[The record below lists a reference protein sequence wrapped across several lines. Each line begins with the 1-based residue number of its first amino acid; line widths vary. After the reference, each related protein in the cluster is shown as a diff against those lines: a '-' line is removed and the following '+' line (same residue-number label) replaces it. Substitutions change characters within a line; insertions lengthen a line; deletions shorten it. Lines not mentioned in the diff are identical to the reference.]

1 VGALIAEHSA
11 PLAPLFNGFQE
22 MRRRGGTENVSG
34 IAGFGAAVRALQAS
48 HDAESAGIVSIR
60 EQFEGTLGAF
70 GAIVFGEG
78 GARAA
83 NTTCF
88 AIPGLSAE
96 TALMA
101 LDLDG
106 ICVSSGAACSSGK
119 VGRSHVLKAM
129 GVSDDLARCALRVS
143 FGWDSTPEDVEAA
156 IASLEKLLARIS
168 ARKAA

>member
-1 VGALIAEHSA
+1 VTAIRD
-11 PLAPLFNGFQE
+11 GF
-22 MRRRGGTENVSG
+22 ENVS
-34 IAGFGAAVRALQAS
+34 ANL
-48 HDAESAGIVSIR
+48 
-60 EQFEGTLGAF
+60 
-70 GAIVFGEG
+70 GAIVFGNDTE
-78 GARAA
+78 RAA
-83 NTTCF
+83 NTSCF

-129 GVSDDLARCALRVS
+129 GASDDLARCALRVS
-143 FGWDSTPEDVEAA
+143 FGWISSAA
-156 IASLEKLLARIS
+156 DADACIASLEKLITRIT